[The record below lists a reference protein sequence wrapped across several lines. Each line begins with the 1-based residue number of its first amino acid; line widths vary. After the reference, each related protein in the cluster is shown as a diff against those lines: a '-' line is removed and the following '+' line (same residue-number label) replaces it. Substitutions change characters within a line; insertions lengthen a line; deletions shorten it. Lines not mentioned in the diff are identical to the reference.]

1 MSCSSKVQTLTWIL
15 RCLCLAHLQV
25 RGYGGQDLFST
36 AGLDGLGIFP
46 AQLALLTTTA
56 LANVVHARRHACL
69 TWRQMGLE
77 TKHVE
82 PKKTKLLQS

>member
-15 RCLCLAHLQV
+15 RCLFLAHLQV